1 MSFPPEGCPLNY
13 HSQNQA
19 NSVRANTRDKSS
31 LPHKHYAVLIEP
43 IWGRGCALV
52 LVRLLISIMTSKEK
66 ILVSKKVRPS
76 PDAILLMCRTKY
88 IFAPRS

>member
-1 MSFPPEGCPLNY
+1 
-13 HSQNQA
+13 
-19 NSVRANTRDKSS
+19 
-31 LPHKHYAVLIEP
+31 VLIEP

-76 PDAILLMCRTKY
+76 PEKI
-88 IFAPRS
+88 